1 MRSTHDS
8 NLENKRFIFLSCK
21 ERRGEQEG
29 GCRNEMESEGSSK
42 KEKKYIH
49 TSHFLLSIIS
59 SKPDN
64 SKSNLSEH
72 VSVCVCYSEAG
83 EASGC
88 EGWAHL
94 RAL

>member
-42 KEKKYIH
+42 KEKKKNPHIPLPPFH
-49 TSHFLLSIIS
+49 NII
-59 SKPDN
+59 
-64 SKSNLSEH
+64 
-72 VSVCVCYSEAG
+72 
-83 EASGC
+83 
-88 EGWAHL
+88 
-94 RAL
+94 